1 MTVARIALP
10 ACAMLLAGCATT
22 AVEMPD
28 AAIAAPVTYAADLP
42 AAGLDEA
49 WWQAFSDPVL
59 DTLIARGLS
68 ANLEISAA
76 SDRVLAAAALLRA
89 EQGDRLPTIDGSA
102 QIGVERDNDGTRGT
116 AGGGLLGRFDLDLS
130 GRLGAEV
137 RLAAA
142 RYAEADYLRSD
153 QRRLV
158 AAAIAAQYVE
168 YRRTGAQLALL
179 EESTELQRQTL
190 RIVTLR
196 FEAGLSAIS
205 TCAVRPPIWRRRRH
219 GSA

>member
-68 ANLEISAA
+68 AKLETRAA

-89 EQGDRLPTIDGSA
+89 EQGDRLPTIDG
-102 QIGVERDNDGTRGT
+102 
-116 AGGGLLGRFDLDLS
+116 
-130 GRLGAEV
+130 
-137 RLAAA
+137 
-142 RYAEADYLRSD
+142 
-153 QRRLV
+153 
-158 AAAIAAQYVE
+158 
-168 YRRTGAQLALL
+168 
-179 EESTELQRQTL
+179 
-190 RIVTLR
+190 
-196 FEAGLSAIS
+196 
-205 TCAVRPPIWRRRRH
+205 
-219 GSA
+219 